1 MKKKIWLAG
10 LMAATLVGAALTA
23 YADDDQAPAGG
34 DDKPGM
40 GQGMDDGMGGDMMD
54 GDHMD
59 RMKEKLGLTDD
70 QVSKLKD
77 LFKSQME
84 ANKPLRD
91 QMKIDVD
98 TLQQK
103 VDMKASDGDIKKL
116 LDKLDAEQKQM
127 QDSREKMK
135 DQLRSILTPTQQAK
149 MVLGMRKMGM
159 GMMNRWKGH
168 NGWKKNGKGGD
179 GNKGTGNGNS
189 QPAPSGNGD
198 N

>member
-1 MKKKIWLAG
+1 MKKKLWLVA
-10 LMAATLVGAALTA
+10 LMTTALVGTA
-23 YADDDQAPAGG
+23 FTLYADDAQAPAGG

-40 GQGMDDGMGGDMMD
+40 GQGTDPGPDGGMMG

-59 RMKEKLGLTDD
+59 KMKEKLGLSDD
-70 QVSKLKD
+70 QAAKLKD

-91 QMKIDVD
+91 QMKIDMD

-116 LDKLDAEQKQM
+116 LDKLDSENKEM
-127 QDSREKMK
+127 QASRDKMK

-168 NGWKKNGKGGD
+168 NGWKKDGKSGD
-179 GNKGTGNGNS
+179 DKS

-198 N
+198 NT